1 MANIMYELEDKYIEL
16 YLDYL
21 KFEKKLS
28 KNTISS
34 YRDNLVYFKVFLNH
48 RNVIDASK
56 NDIKKFLELNK
67 NRSDRTRTH
76 YLTVLKSFYSF
87 LVSNN
92 YSSMNPVENIVLP
105 KLSKK
110 LPKFLTIEEVDRL
123 LDIELKTPLDY
134 RNKAML
140 ELLYA
145 TGVRISELINLT
157 IANVSFEDDLIRVV
171 GKGSKERIIPVG
183 EIAMES
189 LKIYLE
195 DYRNSLLKNKQ
206 SEYLFLNNFGNPIT
220 RQGFFKIVK
229 KECLKKNIKQDV
241 GPHTLRH
248 SFASHMLN
256 NGADLRIVQELLGHS
271 DISTTQIYTHLSNDK
286 IRKDYENHPHQK
298 KEY

>member
-1 MANIMYELEDKYIEL
+1 MTRMDCEMKDKHIEL

-28 KNTISS
+28 QNTINS
-34 YRDNLVYFKVFLNH
+34 YRDNLVCFKTFLKEKNT
-48 RNVIDASK
+48 IDVTK
-56 NDIKKFLELNK
+56 NDIKKFLELTK
-67 NRSDRTRTH
+67 HRSDRTRAH
-76 YLTVLKSFYSF
+76 YLTVLKSFYNF

-92 YSSMNPVENIVLP
+92 YSFINPIENIVLP
-105 KLSKK
+105 KISKK
-110 LPKFLTIEEVDRL
+110 LPKFLTIEEVDNL

-171 GKGSKERIIPVG
+171 GKGSKERIVPVG
-183 EIAMES
+183 EIAMEA

-195 DYRNSLLKNKQ
+195 DYRNTLLKNKQ

-220 RQGFFKIVK
+220 RQGFFKIIK
-229 KECLKKNIKQDV
+229 KECLKKNIKQDI

>member
-1 MANIMYELEDKYIEL
+1 MEDKHINL

-21 KFEKKLS
+21 KYEKKLS
-28 KNTISS
+28 NNTVNS
-34 YRDNLVYFKVFLNH
+34 YRDNLIYFKSF
-48 RNVIDASK
+48 IK
-56 NDIKKFLELNK
+56 NKCSVQTTKTDIKNFLALNK
-67 NRSDRTRTH
+67 KRSDRTRAH
-76 YLTVLKSFYSF
+76 YLTVLKSFFNF
-87 LVSNN
+87 LVSNE
-92 YSSMNPVENIVLP
+92 YISKNPVENIVLP

-110 LPKFLTIEEVDRL
+110 LPKFLTIEEVDKL

-157 IANVSFEDDLIRVV
+157 ISNVSFEDDLIRVV
-171 GKGSKERIIPVG
+171 GKGNKERIIPVG
-183 EIAMES
+183 EIAMEY

-195 DYRNSLLKNKQ
+195 YYRNSLLKNKN
-206 SEYLFLNNFGNPIT
+206 SEYLFLNTFGDPIT
-220 RQGFFKIVK
+220 RQGFFKIIK
-229 KECLKKNIKQDV
+229 KECFKKNINDDI

-298 KEY
+298 KEI